1 MDDEITQDLFECVRC
16 AVERVCQRAQ
26 NDHTLVVTEA
36 DLQSWLFVE
45 LVNDRTIRQSD
56 VHIHTQI
63 NYLKEDD
70 SLGHVPDIVLLP
82 SSAYSVDPDGEMHNR
97 KGYTVLGSSIAIE
110 LKLLRSHRRDGF
122 VHSVE
127 EDLSKLKCIRE
138 LHYTLDHAHRFFAVS
153 VVLCRQPLFGNEEA
167 LLRKA
172 AEEAAVELWIF
183 NKTT

>member
-36 DLQSWLFVE
+36 DLQSWIFVE

-56 VHIHTQI
+56 VHVHTQI
-63 NYLKEDD
+63 NYLKDND

-82 SSAYSVDPDGEMHNR
+82 SSAYSVDPNGELHDR
-97 KGYTVLGSSIAIE
+97 KGYTVSGSSIAIE

-127 EDLSKLKCIRE
+127 EDLAKLKCIRDR
-138 LHYTLDHAHRFFAVS
+138 HYTFDQAHMFFAAS
-153 VVLCRQPLFGNEEA
+153 VVLCRQPLFDDEMA
-167 LLRKA
+167 QLRKA
-172 AEEAAVELWIF
+172 AAESAIELWIF
-183 NKTT
+183 GNN